1 DRRGSPPAQPAPPT
15 RKAFAP
21 VSSRRRRRPAALLI
35 ALPLFL
41 AGCASAAASNPGVD
55 GPPTAPV
62 TPPPVSATPTLASA
76 NDKPLPLDAYLLNPQ
91 QASEVAK
98 AQQELV
104 SRCMKRFGFTY
115 KPPGSADQQRDS
127 DAPASRVDGR
137 YGHQS
142 AALMAKWG
150 YHPEGGIRATPD
162 VPGGGWTTTPEMAA
176 AERGVSDPKQ
186 RLGPGG
192 QVVNGQTVP
201 EHGCVGESVKQL
213 TGAVNGRVGDAQTA
227 DDIKF
232 STLKNSQEDARTRA
246 VFARWSQCMKGSGYD
261 YPDPLAA
268 VGDPEWRKTALPTE
282 REVRVATADAACRAE
297 YNVVGVWY
305 AVDYAYQEQAIKANA
320 PAMAAARAALET
332 QVRAAARALAG

>member
-1 DRRGSPPAQPAPPT
+1 M
-15 RKAFAP
+15 
-21 VSSRRRRRPAALLI
+21 
-35 ALPLFL
+35 
-41 AGCASAAASNPGVD
+41 
-55 GPPTAPV
+55 PV
-62 TPPPVSATPTLASA
+62 TPPPVSATPTLESA

-91 QASEVAK
+91 QASTVAK

-115 KPPGSADQQRDS
+115 TPPAPADQQRDS
-127 DAPASRVDGR
+127 DAPTTRVDGR

-162 VPGGGWTTTPEMAA
+162 RSGGNGWATTPEMAA

-192 QVVNGQTVP
+192 QVINGQTVP

-213 TGAVNGRVGDAQTA
+213 TGTVNGRVGDAQTV

-246 VFARWSQCMKGSGYD
+246 VFAQWSQCMKVSGYD

-268 VGDPEWRKTALPTE
+268 VGDPQWRKTALPTE
-282 REVRVATADAACRAE
+282 HEVRVATADAACRTKH
-297 YNVVGVWY
+297 NVVGVWY
-305 AVDYAYQEQAIKANA
+305 AVDYAYQEQAIKDNA
-320 PAMAAARAALET
+320 QAMTAAKTALET
-332 QVRAAARALAG
+332 QVRAATQALTG